1 MVAASLSAVLAGVS
15 EARAA
20 VVAALVAQ
28 IAVTWR
34 LVLRASARR
43 DIVLDLIV
51 DGREA
56 LPLRSVARER
66 RRLLDR
72 RHRVLLARALDAL
85 REEAAIPLVRRSSP
99 LPLYSRRVVAAVAP
113 ELEETAQA
121 LRRSDASV
129 RGVALS
135 ERLLSGHDS
144 PLYGDDADRLREELR
159 RVRFLLDAAV
169 TERRSCPRGSATIR
183 CRALARHRV
192 VHALIGI
199 SVPGLAGYAAL
210 GKPRSVPGTARRRPA
225 DDSYHGGHNGG
236 R

>member
-1 MVAASLSAVLAGVS
+1 VHAIDDMRVMGEQSVVVATMVAASLSVVLAGVS

-85 REEAAIPLVRRSSP
+85 REEAAIPLVRRSS

-121 LRRSDASV
+121 LRRTDASV
-129 RGVALS
+129 RGIALS

-169 TERRSCPRGSATIR
+169 TERRTDRLR
-183 CRALARHRV
+183 
-192 VHALIGI
+192 
-199 SVPGLAGYAAL
+199 
-210 GKPRSVPGTARRRPA
+210 
-225 DDSYHGGHNGG
+225 
-236 R
+236 

>member
-1 MVAASLSAVLAGVS
+1 MHAIDDMRVRGEQSVVVATMVAASLSAVLAGVS

-85 REEAAIPLVRRSSP
+85 REEAAIPLVRRSS

-169 TERRSCPRGSATIR
+169 TERRTDRLR
-183 CRALARHRV
+183 
-192 VHALIGI
+192 
-199 SVPGLAGYAAL
+199 
-210 GKPRSVPGTARRRPA
+210 
-225 DDSYHGGHNGG
+225 
-236 R
+236 